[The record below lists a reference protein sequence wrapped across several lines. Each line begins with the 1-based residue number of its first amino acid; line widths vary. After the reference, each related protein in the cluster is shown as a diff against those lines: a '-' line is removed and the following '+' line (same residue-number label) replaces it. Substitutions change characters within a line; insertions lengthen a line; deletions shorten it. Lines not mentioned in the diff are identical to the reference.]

1 MEQKEHNVE
10 FFISN
15 IGGKDSSEVIDL
27 NKMFQMNFSYN
38 FDLLKNLIEALLK
51 NQKNFQTELKEKTM
65 KLVELENKLLDLQLA
80 SSSQEIPEPS
90 KKPRSSFQQLE
101 INTGAEINMSSKLL
115 SVIKGDSNAIKFP
128 PKDIQ
133 LEESTANDEKTNNLI
148 VSILNIIIIYLYFFS
163 LEKNKWYK

>member
-51 NQKNFQTELKEKTM
+51 NQKTFQDELKEKTM
-65 KLVELENKLLDLQLA
+65 KLVELENKILDLQLTP
-80 SSSQEIPEPS
+80 SNQEIPEPS
-90 KKPRSSFQQLE
+90 KIPPSSYQQLE
-101 INTGAEINMSSKLL
+101 VNTGASINMSSKLL

-128 PKDIQ
+128 PNDIL
-133 LEESTANDEKTNNLI
+133 LEESTANDEKMNNLI
-148 VSILNIIIIYLYFFS
+148 VSILNIIKTCLYL
-163 LEKNKWYK
+163 LT

>member
-1 MEQKEHNVE
+1 MEQKEHKVE

-51 NQKNFQTELKEKTM
+51 NQKTFQDELKEKTM
-65 KLVELENKLLDLQLA
+65 KLIELENKILDLQITP
-80 SSSQEIPEPS
+80 SDQEIKEIPEPS
-90 KKPRSSFQQLE
+90 KIPRSSFQQLE
-101 INTGAEINMSSKLL
+101 INTGATINMGSKLL

-128 PKDIQ
+128 PNDIQ
-133 LEESTANDEKTNNLI
+133 LEESTANDEKMNNLI
-148 VSILNIIIIYLYFFS
+148 VSISNIINTCFYFS
-163 LEKNKWYK
+163 N

>member
-51 NQKNFQTELKEKTM
+51 NQKNFRTELKEKTM
-65 KLVELENKLLDLQLA
+65 QFVELENKVLDLQLA
-80 SSSQEIPEPS
+80 SSNQETPNPPT
-90 KKPRSSFQQLE
+90 KPLPSFQQLE
-101 INTGAEINMSSKLL
+101 VSTGTSINMSPKLL
-115 SVIKGDSNAIKFP
+115 SVIKGDSNVIKLP
-128 PKDIQ
+128 PNDIQ
-133 LEESTANDEKTNNLI
+133 LEESTANDEKMNNII
-148 VSILNIIIIYLYFFS
+148 VSILNIINIYIFS
-163 LEKNKWYK
+163 LLEKNKWYK

>member
-51 NQKNFQTELKEKTM
+51 NQKNFRTELKEKTM
-65 KLVELENKLLDLQLA
+65 QFVELENKVLDLQLA
-80 SSSQEIPEPS
+80 SSNQETPS
-90 KKPRSSFQQLE
+90 PPTKPRPSFQQLE
-101 INTGAEINMSSKLL
+101 INTGTSINMSPKLL
-115 SVIKGDSNAIKFP
+115 SVIKGDSNIIKLP
-128 PKDIQ
+128 PNDIQ
-133 LEESTANDEKTNNLI
+133 LEESTANDEKMNNVI
-148 VSILNIIIIYLYFFS
+148 VSKLNIINIYIFS
-163 LEKNKWYK
+163 PLEKNKWYK

>member
-51 NQKNFQTELKEKTM
+51 NQKIF
-65 KLVELENKLLDLQLA
+65 
-80 SSSQEIPEPS
+80 
-90 KKPRSSFQQLE
+90 R
-101 INTGAEINMSSKLL
+101 
-115 SVIKGDSNAIKFP
+115 
-128 PKDIQ
+128 
-133 LEESTANDEKTNNLI
+133 
-148 VSILNIIIIYLYFFS
+148 LN
-163 LEKNKWYK
+163 

>member
-90 KKPRSSFQQLE
+90 KKPSSSFQQLE

-128 PKDIQ
+128 PNDIQ
-133 LEESTANDEKTNNLI
+133 LEESTTNDEKTNNLI
-148 VSILNIIIIYLYFFS
+148 VSIKYNYYLFIFFFFR
-163 LEKNKWYK
+163 KK